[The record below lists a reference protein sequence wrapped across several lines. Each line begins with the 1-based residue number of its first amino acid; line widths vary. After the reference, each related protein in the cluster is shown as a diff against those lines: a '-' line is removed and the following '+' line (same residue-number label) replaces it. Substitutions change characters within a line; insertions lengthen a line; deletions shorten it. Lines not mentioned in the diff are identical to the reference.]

1 MDIPLVHLVITLDH
15 PAGISP
21 SVLFGLKRLFPAAF
35 RRAVGCATAAGE
47 CGVGPGCSCNA
58 TFGQLLTPDPT
69 ALRRYQKPPLPFAF
83 QIPASGEGAPWGLTL
98 TLFGEA
104 TSQLETYLKALE
116 LLFPERGQGNPW
128 RLRLL
133 RIEAIAGDGVP
144 TVLPRGGGCPEFSS
158 LPLLSFG
165 ELFSA
170 GHLAADTV
178 TLELLTPLRLL
189 HQGMPLRDLPFSA
202 LAGALFRRISSL
214 AYYYGGLELPHD
226 FKWLAQRS
234 RAITCRDNRLVWV
247 NRGGGVQGLEGRVTY
262 QGELEEF
269 LPFLALGS
277 RLNLGKGATYG
288 MGCYQLAG

>member
-15 PAGISP
+15 AGGVSP
-21 SVLFGLKRLFPAAF
+21 PVLFGLKKLFPAAF
-35 RRAVGCATAAGE
+35 RRAVGCATVTGA
-47 CGVGPGCSCNA
+47 CGAGPGCPCNA
-58 TFGQLLTPDPT
+58 TFGQRLTPDPA

-83 QIPASGEGAPWGLTL
+83 QIPATGEGAPWCLTL

-116 LLFPERGQGNPW
+116 LLFPEQGQGNPW
-128 RLRLL
+128 RVRLL

-144 TVLPRGGGCPEFSS
+144 TVLPRGGRPEFSS
-158 LPLLSFG
+158 LPLLSFE
-165 ELFSA
+165 ELFST
-170 GHLAADTV
+170 GLAATDTV

-202 LAGALFRRISSL
+202 LAGVLFRRVSSL

-226 FKWLAQRS
+226 FKWLAQLS
-234 RAITCRDNRLVWV
+234 RGITCRNNRLVWV

-269 LPFLALGS
+269 LPFLALGR

-288 MGCYQLAG
+288 MGCYRLAG